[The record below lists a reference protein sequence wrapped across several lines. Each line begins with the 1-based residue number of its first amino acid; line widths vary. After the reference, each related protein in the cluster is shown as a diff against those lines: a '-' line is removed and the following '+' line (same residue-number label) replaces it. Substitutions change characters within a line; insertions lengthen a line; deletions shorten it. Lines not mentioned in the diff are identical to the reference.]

1 MPLQRG
7 AWTQL
12 EATGLLMMM
21 AVALYD
27 AGRDCEAEANA
38 AKYLAAEAGFATAE
52 AAVLQLRGMG

>member
-1 MPLQRG
+1 M
-7 AWTQL
+7 